1 MAEPI
6 GLNREGFRPSYR
18 PEKPSSGLDPDMM
31 RMGVVAAGLGGVLAL
46 AVGGAWL
53 MRPAH
58 HGVPVVEADAGP
70 VRVKP
75 ADPGGMSVTGADFG
89 GANPASG
96 PHLAPA
102 AEQPELSELHH
113 QVSTMKKELARQ
125 AAASAAALKLAEA
138 AAARPKVAAVAP
150 MQRASA
156 TAVLPPAEPVL
167 PRFAEPPALAAA
179 SATGVD
185 VQFAAFTDEKSARTE
200 WESLVH
206 KTPDLLGG
214 RRPEILRADAAG
226 RTMWRL
232 RTGGF
237 SSVADAAGFWAK
249 MRARGAECS
258 SAAF

>member
-18 PEKPSSGLDPDMM
+18 PEKRPSGLDPDMM
-31 RMGVVAAGLGGVLAL
+31 RMGIVAAGFGGLLAL

-75 ADPGGMSVTGADFG
+75 ENPGGMTVTGADFAG
-89 GANPASG
+89 PSAAG

-113 QVSTMKKELARQ
+113 QVRTMKRELARQ
-125 AAASAAALKLAEA
+125 AAENAQALKLAEA
-138 AAARPKVAAVAP
+138 AVARPRITSVAP
-150 MQRASA
+150 VQHASA
-156 TAVLPPAEPVL
+156 AAFEPTQEPDL
-167 PRFAEPPALAAA
+167 PRFAEAPQLAAT
-179 SATGVD
+179 SSGTD
-185 VQFAAFTDEKSARTE
+185 VQFAAFTDAAAARTE
-200 WESLVH
+200 WESLVK
-206 KTPDLLGG
+206 KTPELLGG
-214 RRPEILRADAAG
+214 RRPEITRTDAGG
-226 RTMWRL
+226 RIMWRL

-237 SSVADAAGFWAK
+237 ASVADAAGFCAK
-249 MRARGAECS
+249 MRARGADCS
-258 SAAF
+258 IAAF